1 MTYSGTNVATTIN
14 LQPNTITDE
23 THLTGNGSL
32 GAFTFRELHADGA
45 SLQPP
50 VGCSGPNFAV
60 VAGAGV
66 FTFEDGSLLVVTVAD
81 GSACMDLAAGNAAVG
96 RQFETYHISGGT
108 GRFREAAASRANARG
123 LHPSMDGHSGSC
135 CATPPVGPSSPDVYG
150 RVPGNVPDFG
160 DGTSGN
166 NKPWSGSTFADIAA
180 ELDGTPVAV
189 CTKVCA
195 CTKSSH
201 TWNWQGLDA
210 GMNSG
215 PVA

>member
-1 MTYSGTNVATTIN
+1 MKRTNAATSLAILLTTMFVLGLGPGAKADEPRSVKMTYSGTNVATTIN

-81 GSACMDLAAGNAAVG
+81 GSACIDLAAGNAAITVN
-96 RQFETYHISGGT
+96 YHISGGT
-108 GRFREAAASRANARG
+108 GRFREASGELRMSGTLMVVLRDASNAPVLLTNTGRIRA
-123 LHPSMDGHSGSC
+123 
-135 CATPPVGPSSPDVYG
+135 TI
-150 RVPGNVPDFG
+150 FG
-160 DGTSGN
+160 VN
-166 NKPWSGSTFADIAA
+166 HW
-180 ELDGTPVAV
+180 E
-189 CTKVCA
+189 
-195 CTKSSH
+195 
-201 TWNWQGLDA
+201 
-210 GMNSG
+210 
-215 PVA
+215 